1 MRFKQLIF
9 TLCSP
14 LPGTQIV
21 DYRANVKAKNFA
33 NNQKQQDSFLL
44 AQQ

>member
-1 MRFKQLIF
+1 MRFKKLIF

-14 LPGTQIV
+14 MGGTEIV
-21 DYRANVKAKNFA
+21 DYRANMKAKNFM
-33 NNQKQQDSFLL
+33 NDHKQQDSFLS